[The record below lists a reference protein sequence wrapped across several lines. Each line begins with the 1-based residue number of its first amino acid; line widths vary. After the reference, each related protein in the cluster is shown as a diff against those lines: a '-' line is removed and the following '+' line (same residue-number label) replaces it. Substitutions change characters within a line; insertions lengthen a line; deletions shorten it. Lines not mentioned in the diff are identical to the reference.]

1 MTTTNETKKAVQE
14 AAERLEEARQNARR
28 ISDAMN
34 VQPAAFDAQLLAKA
48 REKVEDLG
56 AAVMLG
62 EASREA
68 LEEARRE
75 ASDLEIEA
83 AAAEFN
89 ARQIAEG
96 RAGLERRLCEAQG
109 EIEDAEQA
117 LIEATG
123 NWLKAELAAADE
135 AYTVAAKSAAY
146 AFARVKTIG
155 AILDYRKA
163 CPTATSCGADM
174 RLPVIGPVSLAESA
188 AVAGGGIRGVVAT
201 YTTKQWMA
209 AHSHLQ
215 SEFKNLGALW
225 PVRSDR

>member
-1 MTTTNETKKAVQE
+1 MTTTKETKKAVQE
-14 AAERLEEARQNARR
+14 AAERLEEARQNAQR

-34 VQPAAFDAQLLAKA
+34 VQPAVFDAQLLAKA

-96 RAGLERRLCEAQG
+96 RAGLERRLSEAQG
-109 EIEDAEQA
+109 EIEDAERG

-123 NWLKAELAAADE
+123 AWLKAELADADETYTAAARRAAD
-135 AYTVAAKSAAY
+135 
-146 AFARVKTIG
+146 AFARVKTLG
-155 AILDYRKA
+155 AMLDYRKA
-163 CPTATSCGADM
+163 CPPATSCSVDM

-188 AVAGGGIRGVVAT
+188 AMVGGGIRGVVAS
-201 YTTKQWMA
+201 YTTKQWLS

-215 SEFKNLGALW
+215 TEFKNLGALW
-225 PVRSDR
+225 PVHSDR

>member
-1 MTTTNETKKAVQE
+1 MTTTKEMKKAVQE
-14 AAERLEEARQNARR
+14 AAERLEQARQNARR

-62 EASREA
+62 EASVEA
-68 LEEARRE
+68 LEAARRE

-89 ARQIAEG
+89 ARQLAEG
-96 RAGLERRLCEAQG
+96 RAGLERRLSEAQG
-109 EIEDAEQA
+109 AIEDAEQD

-123 NWLKAELAAADE
+123 EWLKAELAAADE
-135 AYTVAAKSAAY
+135 AYTAAAQSAADAY
-146 AFARVKTIG
+146 AHVKAIG
-155 AILDYRKA
+155 AMLDHRKA
-163 CPTATSCGADM
+163 CPPATSCSVDM
-174 RLPVIGPVSLAESA
+174 QLPVIGPVSLAESA
-188 AVAGGGIRGVVAT
+188 AVVGGGIRGVVAT

-209 AHSHLQ
+209 AHGHLLT
-215 SEFKNLGALW
+215 EFKNLGALW
-225 PVRSDR
+225 PVKASR